1 MTGGPH
7 PMVAIMTT
15 ERRRKELLAEADRDR
30 LVWQAQLRSA
40 SRPPWS
46 HLSAGLVIVIALAL
60 VLVMSHAM
68 S

>member
-7 PMVAIMTT
+7 PMMAIMTT
-15 ERRRKELLAEADRDR
+15 ERRRGELLAEADRDR

-40 SRPPWS
+40 SRPPRT
-46 HLSAGLVIVIALAL
+46 HLSAGLVIVIALVL

>member
-7 PMVAIMTT
+7 PLMAIMTT
-15 ERRRKELLAEADRDR
+15 ERRRGELLAEADRDR
-30 LVWQAQLRSA
+30 LVWLAQRKSA
-40 SRPPWS
+40 PRLPRT

-60 VLVMSHAM
+60 VLVVSHAM